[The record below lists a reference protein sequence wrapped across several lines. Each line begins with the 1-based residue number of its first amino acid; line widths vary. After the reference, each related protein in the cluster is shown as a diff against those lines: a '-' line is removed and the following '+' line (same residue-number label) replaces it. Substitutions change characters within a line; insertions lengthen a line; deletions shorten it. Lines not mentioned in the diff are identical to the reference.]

1 MAVQEGEEGGA
12 WVHALAEGGG
22 RGKRLD
28 DGVVGVTAVGAGGT
42 VEQGVVVVAVA
53 DDDVG
58 VVVEEVAVEVGILGV
73 AEVVVIAAGAEGISC
88 DSTEEPMSLLAAP
101 APAPWAQTAVSM
113 LSAAAA
119 ACP

>member
-1 MAVQEGEEGGA
+1 M
-12 WVHALAEGGG
+12 HALAEGGG

-28 DGVVGVTAVGAGGT
+28 DGVVEVTAVGAGGT
-42 VEQGVVVVAVA
+42 VEQGVVVVAAAAAVA

-88 DSTEEPMSLLAAP
+88 DSTEAPMSQLAAP

-113 LSAAAA
+113 LSAAR
-119 ACP
+119 P